1 MVIVAAAAAA
11 AQTQIMQTH
20 AQTELALLV
29 LATLR
34 TLFDGTIIEA
44 TTPLT
49 TRSRS
54 GRSVNRQC
62 MIVIGTETETGTTV
76 IIIIIIIIIIHS
88 QNRSHE
94 GSGRMEEKVMSK
106 LTGAAHLMRKRTT
119 RVLVVLGGAN
129 HPLMMNMIKGT
140 FYV

>member
-1 MVIVAAAAAA
+1 MVIVAAAA

-29 LATLR
+29 LATL

-62 MIVIGTETETGTTV
+62 MVVIGTETETGTTV
-76 IIIIIIIIIIHS
+76 IIIIIIIIIHS